1 MSGRWL
7 GMSLLIGA
15 GCWAA
20 PASAQ
25 EGPVTFEF
33 SFSNPGARSLGLGGA
48 FAALADDATAAYA
61 NPAGLGQLIDPEIS
75 VEGRYSSFDIPFV
88 RSGRGSGAP
97 TGIGIDTAPNLVYG
111 SSSSADTDL
120 PFAAFVYPADR
131 WSFALY
137 RQTWADF
144 KLSSEI
150 NGLFA
155 VEEGE
160 TARSE
165 DVRSQSAVK
174 VVNTG
179 FSASFELTESFSLGL
194 GLTYFEGE
202 MDSFSA
208 EFGQEEELFFE
219 SAGFES
225 EFLDTTYL
233 HTAKDT
239 GFTLNAGFLWRV
251 SEHWSAGGFYRE
263 GPSLTLRVV
272 EVVGP
277 FDDEAAEG
285 TVQLDDTTPVNLP
298 DIYGLGL
305 AWRSTDGAWT
315 TSFEWKRIEYSS
327 ITGDL
332 DPEVFEPGNIE
343 ISDGDE
349 FHLGVEYVLD
359 TTHPIL
365 AFRLGA
371 WLDPAHNVAAGPS
384 ADTFESIIFQPVDD
398 EMHWSGGLGLVFEHF
413 QLDLG
418 ADLSQHSDIASLSIV
433 YRF

>member
-1 MSGRWL
+1 MSRRCL
-7 GMSLLIGA
+7 KVLLLMASGWVA
-15 GCWAA
+15 S
-20 PASAQ
+20 ASAQ

-61 NPAGLGQLIDPEIS
+61 NPAGLGQLIDPEVS

-88 RSGRGSGAP
+88 RSGRGSGVP
-97 TGIGIDTAPNLVYG
+97 TGIGIDTEPDLLYG
-111 SSSSADTDL
+111 SSSSTNTDL
-120 PFAAFVYPADR
+120 PFAALVFPAER

-137 RQTWADF
+137 RHTWADF

-155 VEEGE
+155 LEEGE

-165 DVRSQSAVK
+165 DVRSQSTVN
-174 VVNTG
+174 VVQTG
-179 FSASFELTESFSLGL
+179 FSTSFELTESLSLGV
-194 GLTYFEGE
+194 GLAYFEGR

-208 EFGQEEELFFE
+208 EYEQEEELLFE
-219 SAGFES
+219 SAGFEP

-233 HTAKDT
+233 HTAEDS
-239 GFTLNAGFLWRV
+239 GFTLNAGFLWRI

-263 GPSLTLRVV
+263 GPGLTLRVL
-272 EVVGP
+272 EIVGP
-277 FDDEAAEG
+277 FDDEEEEG
-285 TVQLDDTTPVNLP
+285 TVELDDTTPVNLP
-298 DIYGLGL
+298 DIYGLGF

-315 TSFEWKRIEYSS
+315 TSFEWKRVGYSS

-332 DPEVFEPGNIE
+332 DPEVFDPGNIE

-349 FHLGVEYVLD
+349 FHLGVEFVVA
-359 TTHPIL
+359 TTQPIL
-365 AFRLGA
+365 AFRAGA
-371 WLDPAHNVAAGPS
+371 WLDPAHNVAAGPT
-384 ADTFESIIFQPVDD
+384 ADTFESIIFQRAED

-413 QLDLG
+413 QVDLG
-418 ADLSQHSDIASLSIV
+418 ADLSQHSDIVSLSIV